1 MPSEPVGE
9 VEGLIELAGRCE
21 KATGPDRELDAKI
34 APLTGLRFVDE
45 GHPLGRCCYD
55 EHGHRVPLP
64 AYTASLDAAMS
75 LVGDAWWFVERTPCA
90 DGYDAEVAEEKSRGA
105 TPALALTAA
114 ALKAR
119 IAMEKE

>member
-1 MPSEPVGE
+1 MTDVTGE
-9 VEGLIELAGRCE
+9 VATTTELVERIEA
-21 KATGPDRELDAKI
+21 ATGPDRELDA
-34 APLTGLRFVDE
+34 AVGEAVGAEPLMICDTGN
-45 GHPLGRCCYD
+45 
-55 EHGHRVPLP
+55 VPI
-64 AYTASLDAAMS
+64 YSSFTASLDAAMS